1 MLAIT
6 LLTFKEVIRRR
17 ILLIT
22 LFLTLVFLALFG
34 TGVHYGY
41 EEMAGQAGPLEMV
54 LTQQFLAMGLYFG
67 SFIVAFLAIMAAV
80 GAISGEIESGTIYA
94 LVARPVKR
102 AAIILGKLL
111 GYGFMLCVF
120 AALFYLAIVLIIRFN
135 TGLSVPV
142 KPAALGLFCLQP
154 FILLAVTLFGTTFL
168 STLAN
173 GIAAFML
180 YAIGVVGGMMEQ
192 IGYFAKSEVLVQ
204 IGIVSSLLMP
214 ADAVYRKI
222 VYSLLATPEVS
233 MASMLGPFG
242 SMSEPSAW
250 MLLYTGL
257 YMLSFL
263 ALAVRIFSRR
273 DI

>member
-17 ILLIT
+17 IILIT
-22 LFLTLVFLALFG
+22 LFLTLVFLVLFG

-41 EEMAGQAGPLEMV
+41 EEMTGQAGPLEMM
-54 LTQQFLAMGLYFG
+54 LTQQFLALGLYFG
-67 SFIVAFLAIMAAV
+67 SFIVAFLAIMAVV
-80 GAISGEIESGTIYA
+80 GAISGEIEGGTIYA
-94 LVARPVKR
+94 IVPRPVKR
-102 AAIILGKLL
+102 SAIILGKLL

-120 AALFYLAIVLIIRFN
+120 AALFYIAILLIIRFN
-135 TGLSVPV
+135 TGLNVPV

-154 FILLAVTLFGTTFL
+154 LILLAVSLFGTTFL

-180 YAIGVVGGMMEQ
+180 YAIGVIGGMMEQ
-192 IGYFAKSEVLVQ
+192 IGYLASSEVLIQ
-204 IGIVSSLLMP
+204 IGIVSSLIMP
-214 ADAVYRKI
+214 ADAIYRKI

-257 YMLSFL
+257 YILCFL
-263 ALAVRIFSRR
+263 VLAVRIFSKR
-273 DI
+273 DL

>member
-1 MLAIT
+1 MLTIT

-17 ILLIT
+17 IILIT

-41 EEMAGQAGPLEMV
+41 KEMAVQAGPLEMV
-54 LTQQFLAMGLYFG
+54 LTRQFLALGLYFG
-67 SFIVAFLAIMAAV
+67 SFIVAFLAIMAVV
-80 GAISGEIESGTIYA
+80 GAISGEIEGGTIYA
-94 LVARPVKR
+94 IVPRPVKR
-102 AAIILGKLL
+102 SAIILGKLL

-120 AALFYLAIVLIIRFN
+120 AALFYIAIILIIRFN
-135 TGLSVPV
+135 TGLSVPL

-154 FILLAVTLFGTTFL
+154 LVLLAVSLFGTTFL

-180 YAIGVVGGMMEQ
+180 YAIGVIGGMMEQ
-192 IGYFAKSEVLVQ
+192 IGYLANSEVLIQ
-204 IGIVSSLLMP
+204 IGIVSSLIMP
-214 ADAVYRKI
+214 ADAIYRKI
-222 VYSLLATPEVS
+222 VYNLLAIPEVS

-257 YMLSFL
+257 YILCFL
-263 ALAVRIFSRR
+263 ALAVRIFSKR
-273 DI
+273 DL

>member
-102 AAIILGKLL
+102 SAIILGKLL

-222 VYSLLATPEVS
+222 VYSLLATPEV
-233 MASMLGPFG
+233 
-242 SMSEPSAW
+242 
-250 MLLYTGL
+250 
-257 YMLSFL
+257 
-263 ALAVRIFSRR
+263 
-273 DI
+273 

>member
-17 ILLIT
+17 IILIT
-22 LFLTLVFLALFG
+22 LFLTLVFLVLFG

-41 EEMAGQAGPLEMV
+41 EEMAGQAGPLEMM
-54 LTQQFLAMGLYFG
+54 LTQQFLALGLYFG
-67 SFIVAFLAIMAAV
+67 SFIVAFLAIMAVV
-80 GAISGEIESGTIYA
+80 GAISGEIEGGTIYA
-94 LVARPVKR
+94 IVPRPVKR
-102 AAIILGKLL
+102 SAIILGKLL

-120 AALFYLAIVLIIRFN
+120 AVLFYIAILLIIRFN
-135 TGLSVPV
+135 TGLNVPV
-142 KPAALGLFCLQP
+142 KPATLGLFCLQP
-154 FILLAVTLFGTTFL
+154 LILLAVSLFGTTFL

-180 YAIGVVGGMMEQ
+180 YAIGVIGGMMEQ
-192 IGYFAKSEVLVQ
+192 IGYLASSEVLIQ
-204 IGIVSSLLMP
+204 IGIVSSLIMP
-214 ADAVYRKI
+214 ADAIYRKI

-257 YMLSFL
+257 YILCFL
-263 ALAVRIFSRR
+263 VLAVRIFSKR
-273 DI
+273 DL